1 MSLWLSLRGP
11 RAEEGVMPWEGG
23 KGGKGGKRR
32 REEGD
37 KKRARAARGK
47 EKKHLPCVSS
57 RAVVREE
64 HEEDRERKE
73 KEGKS

>member
-1 MSLWLSLRGP
+1 M
-11 RAEEGVMPWEGG
+11 GG
-23 KGGKGGKRR
+23 LTKR
-32 REEGD
+32 D

-64 HEEDRERKE
+64 HEKDRERKK